1 MPYIKI
7 IGLLCVLVAG
17 AGCGIYAS
25 LRLKSRALL
34 LEKYLSFLNNVEIRV
49 RFGQC
54 DINELLSQNDDYG
67 DLSRILKLCKESLN
81 TGMHFGEAWRTALDK
96 AQKQRMIFPPERLLL
111 SDFASFGTSDVEGE
125 ISRLNIHL
133 ERVTQRYKELLQES
147 LDKGK
152 LYRTLGFFGGAAVA
166 LIAL

>member
-1 MPYIKI
+1 MSYIKI
-7 IGLLCVLVAG
+7 IGLLCVVTAG

-34 LEKYLSFLNNVEIRV
+34 LEKYLSFLNGVEIRV

-54 DINELLSQNDDYG
+54 DINELLNQAEDYG
-67 DLSRILKLCKESLN
+67 DLSRILTFCGEYLN
-81 TGMHFGEAWRTALDK
+81 TGKHFGEAWRTALDK
-96 AQKQRMIFPPERLLL
+96 AQKQRLIFPSERMLL

-125 ISRLNIHL
+125 LSRLKIHS
-133 ERVTQRYKELLQES
+133 ERVTQRYEELLKEN

-152 LYRTLGFFGGAAVA
+152 LYRTLGLFGGAAVA